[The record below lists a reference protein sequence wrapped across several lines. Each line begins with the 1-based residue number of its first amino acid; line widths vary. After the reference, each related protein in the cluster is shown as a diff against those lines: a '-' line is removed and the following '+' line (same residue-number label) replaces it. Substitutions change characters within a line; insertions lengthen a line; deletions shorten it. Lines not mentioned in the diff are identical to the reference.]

1 MFISLYISALH
12 SHSIHFTSQRRFSL
26 SPPLQW
32 QWQWHVLSRVTLFL
46 KGEFYMQMPIHP
58 LQRVTRAIME
68 FVACA
73 NPDNND
79 EISDSETQPNKWMRK
94 KSMVWDYFTVETVGA
109 GCTRAYCKQCK
120 KSFSYI
126 TDSKLTGTS
135 HLKRHIS
142 LGICRVLREK
152 NQQRSY
158 PKTGGSLDTA
168 NPLKKR
174 PRATPGFAGNGI
186 SFYQEHCNHDVA
198 KMIILHDYPLHIV
211 KQQGFID
218 FVWMLQ
224 PQFNP
229 FCLNSVE
236 ADCVAMHLRKK

>member
-1 MFISLYISALH
+1 MFS
-12 SHSIHFTSQRRFSL
+12 
-26 SPPLQW
+26 
-32 QWQWHVLSRVTLFL
+32 
-46 KGEFYMQMPIHP
+46 
-58 LQRVTRAIME
+58 RVTRAIME
-68 FVACA
+68 FVARA
-73 NPDNND
+73 TPDNND
-79 EISDSETQPNKWMRK
+79 EISDSGTQPNKQMRK

-126 TDSKLTGTS
+126 TDSKLSGTS

-142 LGICRVLREK
+142 LGICRVLWEK

-168 NPLKKR
+168 NPPKKQ

-186 SFYQEHCNHDVA
+186 SFDQERCNHDVA